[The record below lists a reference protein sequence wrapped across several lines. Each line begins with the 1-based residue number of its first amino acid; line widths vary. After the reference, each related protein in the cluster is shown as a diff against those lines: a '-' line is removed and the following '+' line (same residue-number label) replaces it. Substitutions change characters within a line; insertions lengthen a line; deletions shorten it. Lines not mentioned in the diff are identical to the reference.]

1 MKKIYI
7 NPSIDVYEIKVNH
20 QLLAGS
26 DYDPTNPTSGDAGDA
41 ASRRFIYDDEE

>member
-20 QLLAGS
+20 QLLTGS
-26 DYDPTNPTSGDAGDA
+26 ELGLGDDGNADNA
-41 ASRRFIYDDEE
+41 ESRRFIFDDNEE